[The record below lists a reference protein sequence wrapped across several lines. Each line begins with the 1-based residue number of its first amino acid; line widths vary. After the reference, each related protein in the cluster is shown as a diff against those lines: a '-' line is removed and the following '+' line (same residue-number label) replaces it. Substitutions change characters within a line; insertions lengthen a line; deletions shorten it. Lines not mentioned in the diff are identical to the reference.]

1 MDVHAAGTSTREDWV
16 RAADA
21 ATAAQLGAG
30 G

>member
-1 MDVHAAGTSTREDWV
+1 VHAAGTSTREEWV

-21 ATAAQLGAG
+21 AKSAQAGAG